1 MMDSLDLVNTKLTQ
15 GQLLSTSLDE
25 CVAGL
30 LRIEDLDAFFSRHP
44 TLPAMLQA
52 TTEAELISAYHST
65 DIEHSRKAVQ
75 KTLFWLYQTFLADP
89 LTAESK
95 NQHHPVMVTIKRM
108 IEKKWLAH
116 ETEHFAALPIATS
129 PKRFTESLRE
139 LWSHHRS
146 ATHPLYEFLQHDA
159 SKTQMNAFFKSDS
172 ALNLLFFD
180 LIAMAMVGARIEVRG
195 ELSRN
200 MWDECGEGSDRH
212 THVNLYK
219 DLLTRN
225 RIELPENNFA
235 DTLAWQGLSGYNL
248 FMLGGTNRE
257 HYFKLIGALAITE
270 LLDPSQYEKL
280 VLGCKR
286 LGFTDRDLRYYT
298 EHIGIDVVH
307 AEGWLQQVITPIA
320 EKSPAAMAEIWIGAN
335 MRLNTVDSYYN
346 HLLNSLI
353 DLK

>member
-1 MMDSLDLVNTKLTQ
+1 MESSEVTETTLAQ
-15 GQLLSTSLDE
+15 SPLLFTRLDE
-25 CVAGL
+25 YVAEL
-30 LRIEDLDAFFSRHP
+30 LRIEDLNTFFSHHP
-44 TLPAMLQA
+44 ALPATLQA
-52 TTEAELISAYHST
+52 ATEAELSSAYHSMPN
-65 DIEHSRKAVQ
+65 DYSRKAVQ

-108 IEKKWLAH
+108 IESRWLAH
-116 ETEHFAALPIATS
+116 ETLHFAPLPLAAS
-129 PKRFTESLRE
+129 PEQFTESLRE
-139 LWSHHRS
+139 LWSAHRAS
-146 ATHPLYEFLQHDA
+146 THPLYEFLQHDA
-159 SKTQMNAFFKSDS
+159 SKMQMSAFFKSDS

-180 LIAMAMVGARIEVRG
+180 LIAMAMVGARTEVRG

-200 MWDECGEGSDRH
+200 MWDECGEGSDHH

-219 DLLTRN
+219 DLLMRHH
-225 RIELPENNFA
+225 IALPEDNFA
-235 DTLAWQGLSGYNL
+235 DTLNWQGLSGYNL

-280 VLGCKR
+280 VLGSKR

-298 EHIGIDVVH
+298 EHIGIDVIH
-307 AEGWLQQVITPIA
+307 AEGWLQQVITPIV

-335 MRLNTVDSYYN
+335 LRLNTVDSYYN
-346 HLLNSLI
+346 SLLNSLI
-353 DLK
+353 KIK